1 MARIFLF
8 GTLLDP
14 DLRRAVLGAEVEV
27 TSARLPGWRAERC
40 AEGDW
45 PILVRSDG
53 DAAQGVLIEP
63 SAENALRIDFYEAGF
78 SYTTEEVEV
87 ETDAGPVTA
96 RVYRAPGGDGSGARW
111 SLADWQAVHGPM
123 TRLAAKEVMG
133 LYGEIGV
140 ETLRFRMGTLRARA
154 SSMVRAGQEAAPA
167 TLRADIHRDRVEVIE
182 QRVPYHHFFA
192 VAETQLR
199 HPTFSGGMSVLMER
213 AAFWMSDA
221 VTVVPFDPVRRR
233 VLLVEQFRFG
243 AYLRGD
249 PYPWLLEP
257 IAGRV
262 DPGEAPEAAAIREA
276 REEARVELGAMHR
289 IAGYYSGPGATSEFV
304 DSYVGIADLP
314 DGIETVAGME
324 DEHEDI
330 RSHVLTLDAAL
341 DLTETGEAETAPL
354 LLSLLWIDR
363 ALRRGT
369 FDAA

>member
-1 MARIFLF
+1 MTRIFLF

-14 DLRRAVLGAEVEV
+14 DLRRIVLGADVEA
-27 TSARLPGWRAERC
+27 TSARLPGWRVERS

-53 DAAQGVLIEP
+53 DAAQGLLIEP
-63 SAENALRIDFYEAGF
+63 SSDGASRMDFYEEGF
-78 SYTTEEVEV
+78 DFRTDEAEVG
-87 ETDAGPVTA
+87 TGAGPVTA
-96 RVYRAPGGDGSGARW
+96 RVYRAPGGIGSGTAW
-111 SLADWQAVHGPM
+111 SLADWQAAHGPM
-123 TRLAAKEVMG
+123 TRLAATEVMG
-133 LYGEIGV
+133 LFGRIDV
-140 ETLRFRMGTLRARA
+140 EALRFRMGTLRARA
-154 SSMVRAGQEAAPA
+154 SSTFRAGREVSPT
-167 TLRADIHRDRVEVIE
+167 TLRADIHRDRVDVIE

-199 HPTFSGGMSVLMER
+199 HPTFSGGMSAPMER

-262 DPGEAPEAAAIREA
+262 DPGEAPETAAIREA

-341 DLTETGEAETAPL
+341 DLTETGEAETGPL